1 VSRPEE
7 ASSSLKSRIIQK
19 REMSTRGGN
28 RKAMTEELER
38 KQVFTTTV
46 DGPVVKRVYTP
57 SDLEGFKQDTS
68 LPGEYPFTRHIWPA
82 GYRSRLWTMRQY
94 SGFATVEETNRRYK
108 YLYEQGNT
116 GFSVAF
122 QLPTQEGYDSDH
134 PLASGEVGKCGVAVD
149 SLQDMERLWDSISL
163 ADVSTSMTIN
173 ATAPIILAMYIA
185 AAEKQGA
192 SESELRGTVQND
204 ILKEYV
210 ARNTYIFGP
219 EPSMRLI
226 TDLCSYCAQNMP
238 KWNSISISG
247 YHMREAGATAIQE
260 AAFTLANGVAYVQA
274 MIDRGMEVDSFAPR
288 FSFFFAAYTNLL
300 EEVAKFRA
308 MRRMWAK
315 IMRERFSDQNP
326 ESMML
331 RYHVQTDGF
340 TLTEQQPL
348 SNIVRVTLQALA
360 AALGGCQ
367 SLHTNS
373 FDEALALPSEEA
385 VRLSLRTQQIIA
397 HESGVTDT
405 VDPLGG
411 SYYVEWLTNHIEE
424 GIQEYIKKIDEM
436 GGALEA
442 IKKGYIQREIMRSA
456 YDYQKA
462 VDSGEQV
469 VVGINKFTTE
479 EEPALK
485 LLEIDESVEKKQV
498 ERLRKLRRERDNE
511 RVSQV
516 LDKVHQVAESDKN
529 IMPVLIEAVKAYA
542 TVGEIADTLRNV
554 FGEYREPSIF

>member
-1 VSRPEE
+1 
-7 ASSSLKSRIIQK
+7 
-19 REMSTRGGN
+19 
-28 RKAMTEELER
+28 
-38 KQVFTTTV
+38 
-46 DGPVVKRVYTP
+46 
-57 SDLEGFKQDTS
+57 
-68 LPGEYPFTRHIWPA
+68 
-82 GYRSRLWTMRQY
+82 MRQY

-149 SLQDMERLWDSISL
+149 SLQDMERLWDGISL

-315 IMRERFSDQNP
+315 IMRERFGDQNP

-542 TVGEIADTLRNV
+542 TVGEIADTLRDV

>member
-1 VSRPEE
+1 MTQ
-7 ASSSLKSRIIQK
+7 QK
-19 REMSTRGGN
+19 
-28 RKAMTEELER
+28 ER

-46 DGPVVKRVYTP
+46 DGNVVSRVYTP
-57 SDLEGFKQDTS
+57 ADLEGFEQDTS
-68 LPGEYPFTRHIWPA
+68 LPAEYPFTRNIMPA

-108 YLYEQGNT
+108 YLYKQGQT

-122 QLPTQEGYDSDH
+122 HLPTQEGYDSDH
-134 PLASGEVGKCGVAVD
+134 PLAVGEVGRCGVAID
-149 SLQDMERLWDSISL
+149 SLQDMEELWAGIPL

-173 ATAPIILAMYIA
+173 ATAPILTAMYVI

-192 SESELRGTVQND
+192 DKSQLNGTVQND
-204 ILKEYV
+204 LLKEYI

-219 EPSMRLI
+219 EPSMRLT

-238 KWNSISISG
+238 KWNTISISG

-260 AAFTLANGVAYVQA
+260 AAFTLANGIAYVQA
-274 MIDRGMEVDSFAPR
+274 MIDKGMEVDSFAPR
-288 FSFFFAAYTNLL
+288 FSFFFAAYTNFL

-308 MRRMWAK
+308 LRRAWAK
-315 IMRERFSDQNP
+315 IMKERFGAQNP
-326 ESMML
+326 RSLML

-340 TLTEQQPL
+340 TLTERQPL
-348 SNIVRVTLQALA
+348 NNIVRVTLQALA
-360 AALGGCQ
+360 AVLGGCQ

-385 VRLSLRTQQIIA
+385 VQISLRTQQIIA
-397 HESGVTDT
+397 EESGATDT

-411 SYYVEWLTNHIEE
+411 SYYIEWLTNKIEE
-424 GIQEYIKKIDEM
+424 GMQEYFTKIDEM

-442 IKKGYIQREIMRSA
+442 IKRGYIQREIRRSA
-456 YDYQKA
+456 YNYQRA

-469 VVGINKFTTE
+469 VVGVNKFATE
-479 EEPALK
+479 EKPELE

-498 ERLRKLRRERDNE
+498 ERLRKLKHERDNE
-511 RVSQV
+511 KVSRV
-516 LDKVHQVAESDKN
+516 LDEVRQVAKSDEN
-529 IMPVLIEAVKAYA
+529 IMPVLIEGVKVYA
-542 TVGEIADTLRNV
+542 TVGEISDALRDV
-554 FGEYREPSIF
+554 FGEYREPSIR